1 MVDFDK
7 MTRDIEYSDI
17 LKIIDEKNG
26 EPYVF
31 KNISVNSQDGS
42 NNITKREFRN
52 LTFINCNFSYLSLG
66 NCRVVDCNFIN
77 CRFYDS
83 SIFNN
88 LVESSEIIGVEFT
101 NNTWVHFNVFDGLSG
116 FLDETQWC
124 IKNQNNVFKN
134 MDFSGFLPLYTSP
147 DHSACDIV
155 CGNNFFYNT
164 TVSLEALEKLSNRA
178 QFFCSTRECG
188 VPSKL
193 VREII
198 EDEDEDEHLIKD
210 KLGVAEYFVP
220 NLFLIDLRNMDPEEK
235 LNLVA
240 STVTN
245 IYNGSYL
252 RVSFNGKN
260 LDDSLFKFYSTPNPL
275 PAKIVDSRGFS
286 LKKGVIRDIGIK
298 KNWAL
303 ENMNPCLFD
312 GNAIDDKAY
321 RLYIYNEKI
330 NSYTDDNSLHNPSNY
345 EPFQK
350 TKK

>member
-1 MVDFDK
+1 M
-7 MTRDIEYSDI
+7 
-17 LKIIDEKNG
+17 
-26 EPYVF
+26 
-31 KNISVNSQDGS
+31 
-42 NNITKREFRN
+42 
-52 LTFINCNFSYLSLG
+52 
-66 NCRVVDCNFIN
+66 
-77 CRFYDS
+77 
-83 SIFNN
+83 
-88 LVESSEIIGVEFT
+88 ESSEIIGVKFA

-116 FLDETQWC
+116 FLDENQWC

-134 MDFSGFLPLYTSP
+134 MDFSGFLPLYTIP
-147 DHSACDIV
+147 DHSDCDIV

-188 VPSKL
+188 APSKL
-193 VREII
+193 VRTII
-198 EDEDEDEHLIKD
+198 ENQDKDGHLIKD

-220 NLFLIDLRNMDPEEK
+220 SQFLIDLRNMDPEEK

-245 IYNGSYL
+245 IYDGSYL

-286 LKKGVIRDIGIK
+286 LKPGVIKDINIRKNFAIEHK
-298 KNWAL
+298 KL
-303 ENMNPCLFD
+303 CYYD
-312 GNAIDDKAY
+312 GNEFA
-321 RLYIYNEKI
+321 RN
-330 NSYTDDNSLHNPSNY
+330 YTEDNSLHNPSNY